1 MRERRLHDIVDSN
14 LKAYDHKEVEMI
26 VQVALL
32 CTQNAPEDRP
42 RMAEVVKMLQ
52 GVGLAD
58 RWAEWE
64 KLEEARNQE
73 LQMSVMTHRFAWMD
87 ESMDEQEAM
96 QLSAA
101 R

>member
-1 MRERRLHDIVDSN
+1 MKEQRLQDIVDSN
-14 LKAYDHKEVEMI
+14 LKSYDPKEVEMI

-32 CTQNAPEDRP
+32 CTQTAPEDRP
-42 RMAEVVKMLQ
+42 RMAEVVKILQ
-52 GVGLAD
+52 GVGLTE
-58 RWAEWE
+58 RWNEWE

-73 LQMSVMTHRFAWMD
+73 MHLSLMTHRLAWMD

>member
-1 MRERRLHDIVDSN
+1 MDNN
-14 LKAYDHKEVEMI
+14 LTSYDPKEVEVI

-52 GVGLAD
+52 GVGLSD

-64 KLEEARNQE
+64 TLEETRNQE
-73 LQMSVMTHRFAWMD
+73 LQISLMTHRLAWMD
-87 ESMDEQEAM
+87 ESMDEQEAV
-96 QLSAA
+96 QLSSA